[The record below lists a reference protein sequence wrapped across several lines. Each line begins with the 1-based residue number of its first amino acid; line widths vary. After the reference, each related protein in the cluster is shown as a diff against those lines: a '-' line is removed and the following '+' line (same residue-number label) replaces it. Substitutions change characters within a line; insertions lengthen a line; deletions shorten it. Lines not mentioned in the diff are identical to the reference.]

1 MYKPVDP
8 KVSFPDME
16 VSILEF
22 WERADIFRK
31 SVEMREGAP
40 EYVFYDG
47 PPFATG
53 LPHFGHLVP
62 GTIKD
67 IIPRFQTMKGHRVDR
82 RFGWDCH
89 GLPVEYEME
98 KELGIS
104 GKYEIENY
112 GVGKF
117 NEACR
122 SIVLRYTDEW
132 RRIITRMGRWVD
144 FDNDYKTMDVDY
156 METIWW
162 VFHRLWEKGLIYEG
176 YYILP
181 YSPKLA
187 TPLSNFEVNLGGY
200 HEIDDPAI
208 TVRFAVEGAPNTYLL
223 AWTTT
228 PWTLPSNLGLAVGPD
243 ITYVKVR
250 DGDDYYIVAEE
261 RLGDYYRDEAEYEV
275 VERMT
280 GRDLA
285 GMRYEPLFP
294 YFAHLAE
301 RGAFAVH
308 EADFVSTEDG
318 AGIVHIAPG
327 FGEDDYNV
335 LKNSGLPVVLPID
348 AECRFTDE
356 VPEYKGLFVKD
367 ADKDLIKRL
376 KAEGKLVK
384 RETYRHPYPFC
395 YRTDA
400 PLIYRAVTSWFVDV
414 EKIKQI
420 MIDSNSTINWVP
432 SHLREGRFG
441 KWLEGAKE
449 WAISRNRFWGNP
461 IPVWKSDESG
471 YTEVISSRE
480 ELEQKVGFPV
490 EDLHK
495 HFVDELTWPSPD
507 GKGTMRRVPEVL
519 DCWFESGAMP
529 YAQNHYPFENREWF
543 ENNFPADFISEG
555 LDQTRGWF
563 YTLTVLA
570 AALFEKPAFENV
582 VVNGLVLAADGK
594 KMSKSRRNYSDPMEI
609 AQNFGADALRMCLMN
624 SPVVRA
630 EDLKFSEESVKEILK
645 SVNIPLW
652 NAYSFFVTYANID
665 GATPEA
671 APGDPSN
678 PLDRWILSEAET
690 MVARTDRALTEY
702 DLQRACEPV
711 VDFIDLLNN
720 WYIRRSR
727 RRFWRSENDRD
738 KNQAYET
745 LYSVLKTVVLAAAPI
760 VPFITEEIYRNLR
773 LEADPESVHLC
784 DYPRPR
790 EDRRDEDL
798 EAKMAATR
806 KAVRMGRALR
816 SMHNLKN
823 RQPLSALYLVTR
835 NPEEKR
841 VLREML
847 EIVRDELNVKEVVF
861 RDNEEALVE
870 YSAKPNY
877 RVLGPEL
884 GADIKQAAKEI
895 AALSGAEIQSLL
907 EGNTLHL
914 EVNGKPLE
922 LDSERV
928 EVKRLEK
935 ENLKVLNEDSLT
947 VALDSEITPQL
958 KSEGVAR
965 DLIRTVQS
973 MRKDYDFDVTD
984 RIRVAV
990 QGTEEIHEA
999 IDSFREF
1006 IMNET
1011 LAVDVSTTDVDGAPQ
1026 VRCGDHECRIRLE
1039 KA

>member
-22 WERADIFRK
+22 WERGNIFEQSLR
-31 SVEMREGAP
+31 MREGAD
-40 EYVFYDG
+40 EFVFYDG

-53 LPHFGHLVP
+53 LPHFGHFVP

-67 IIPRFQTMKGHRVDR
+67 IIPRFQTMKGNKVDR

-104 GKYEIENY
+104 GKYEIENF
-112 GVGKF
+112 GVAKF

-132 RRIITRMGRWVD
+132 RRIMTRMGRWVD
-144 FDNDYKTMDVDY
+144 FENDYKTMDPDY

-162 VFHRLWEKGLIYEG
+162 VFKRLWEKGLVYEG

-200 HEIDDPAI
+200 REVDDPAI
-208 TVRFAVEGAPNTYLL
+208 TVRFAVSGQPNTYIL

-228 PWTLPSNLGLAVGPD
+228 PWTLPSNLALAVGPD
-243 ITYVKVR
+243 VSYVKVK
-250 DGDDYYIVAEE
+250 DGEDFYILAEE
-261 RLGDYYRDEAEYEV
+261 RLGDYYREGEEYEI
-275 VERMT
+275 VERPT
-280 GRDLA
+280 ASELGEL
-285 GMRYEPLFP
+285 RYEPLFP
-294 YFAHLAE
+294 YFADLADQ
-301 RGAFAVH
+301 GAFSVH
-308 EADFVSTEDG
+308 IADFVTTEEG
-318 AGIVHIAPG
+318 TGIVHIAPG

-335 LKNSGLPVVLPID
+335 LKGSGLPIVLPID
-348 AECRFTDE
+348 DECAFTEE
-356 VPEYKGLFVKD
+356 VPEYQGLFVKD
-367 ADKDLIKRL
+367 ADKDIIKKL
-376 KAEGKLVK
+376 KNEGKLVK

-414 EKIKQI
+414 EQIKES
-420 MIDSNSTINWVP
+420 MLGSNGRINWVP
-432 SHLREGRFG
+432 SHLRDGRFG

-461 IPVWKSDESG
+461 IPVWKSDESE

-480 ELEQKVGFPV
+480 ELEARVGHKV

-507 GKGTMRRVPEVL
+507 GKGTMRRVPQVL

-529 YAQNHYPFENREWF
+529 YAQNHYPFENEAWF

-570 AALFEKPAFENV
+570 AALFDKPAFENV

-594 KMSKSRRNYSDPMEI
+594 KMSKSQRNYTDPMTIVE
-609 AQNFGADALRMCLMN
+609 QYGADALRMCLMN
-624 SPVVRA
+624 SPVVRG
-630 EDLKFSEESVKEILK
+630 EDLKFSDESVKEILK
-645 SVNIPLW
+645 SVIIPLW

-665 GATPEA
+665 NVQPAEA
-671 APGDPSN
+671 PSDPSN

-690 MVARTDRALTEY
+690 MVRRTDAALNAY
-702 DLQRACEPV
+702 DLQHACEPI

-727 RRFWRSENDRD
+727 RRFWRSENDND
-738 KNQAYET
+738 KKQAYGT
-745 LYSVLKTVVLAAAPI
+745 LYSVLKTLVTAAAPI
-760 VPFITEEIYRNLR
+760 IPFVTEEIYQNLKIDG
-773 LEADPESVHLC
+773 DPESVHLR
-784 DYPRPR
+784 DYPVAR
-790 EDRRDEDL
+790 ESRRDDDL

-835 NPEEKR
+835 NAEEKR

-847 EIVRDELNVKEVVF
+847 DIVRDELNVKEVVF
-861 RDNEEALVE
+861 RENEEELVE

-884 GADIKQAAKEI
+884 GSDIKAAAGQI
-895 AALSGAEIQSLL
+895 ASLSGAEIQSLL
-907 EGNTLHL
+907 DGNTLHL

-922 LDSERV
+922 LDSDRV
-928 EVKRLEK
+928 EVQRFEK

-958 KSEGVAR
+958 AREGVAR

-973 MRKDYDFDVTD
+973 LRKDRDFEVTD
-984 RIRVAV
+984 RIQLSVDGDQMVTEAV
-990 QGTEEIHEA
+990 DH
-999 IDSFREF
+999 FRDY

-1011 LAVDVSTTDVDGAPQ
+1011 LAVDISAAAANAAAA
-1026 VRCGDHECRIRLE
+1026 VRVGDYDCRIELE
-1039 KA
+1039 KV